1 MESRI
6 INSSRE
12 EECLFPKIRE
22 YELDITFF
30 IPCLNEAANIKATVE
45 TIIKAVKQFPL
56 NYEILVV
63 DDAST
68 DGTQEILRSI
78 VKENPESP
86 IRFILNAKH
95 RGLGFNYYRGAFFA
109 KGKHYMLVNGDN
121 VESVD
126 AIVEIIKYC
135 GKSDIIIPFF
145 VKDKRSVFRRV
156 TSVLFKTITDWLS
169 GNKINYYNGPVLH
182 LTDNVVLWRSETL
195 GYGYQAELLCRL
207 LHEKA
212 SYTEVA
218 VPHTDRQRGFSKA
231 FSLSNFLSVAN
242 SLLHIF
248 WRRMEYGVFKLLS
261 PGMTDQVNDVNRKL

>member
-86 IRFILNAKH
+86 IRFIL
-95 RGLGFNYYRGAFFA
+95 
-109 KGKHYMLVNGDN
+109 
-121 VESVD
+121 
-126 AIVEIIKYC
+126 
-135 GKSDIIIPFF
+135 
-145 VKDKRSVFRRV
+145 
-156 TSVLFKTITDWLS
+156 
-169 GNKINYYNGPVLH
+169 
-182 LTDNVVLWRSETL
+182 
-195 GYGYQAELLCRL
+195 
-207 LHEKA
+207 
-212 SYTEVA
+212 
-218 VPHTDRQRGFSKA
+218 
-231 FSLSNFLSVAN
+231 
-242 SLLHIF
+242 
-248 WRRMEYGVFKLLS
+248 
-261 PGMTDQVNDVNRKL
+261 